1 MAATALPTALPLPA
15 PLPGARAPQSFADL
29 AAKADPAVVFVK
41 TLQERRGVSGRR
53 RVVGE
58 GVGTA
63 FVYDPNG
70 LIITNNHV
78 IDEASEIHVIFGRKR
93 EVKATI
99 VGRDPRTD
107 IAVLRVEEK
116 NLPYLP
122 LGDSDALRV
131 GDWVVA
137 IGNPFALAHTVSAG
151 ILSAKGRT
159 ITDVKGLDESGYYD
173 FLQTD
178 ASINPGNSGGPLLDT
193 AGNVVGINT
202 AIRANSN
209 SIGFA
214 IPINM
219 VKELLP
225 RVLKDGHIKRSA
237 IGVHVSSVLPDDL
250 ERLKLSDENGAL
262 VRVIVPG
269 GPADRAGLQVDDVIQ
284 AFEGEALT
292 GPERLRWVASLAGVG
307 KPVTLR
313 VVRGG
318 RTFDLKV
325 TLVELP
331 DDGAASPEA
340 DGALAAFLTAFS
352 PPLWKIAPCAPAS
365 RRFGGLRRGACA
377 TRRRTLQRDG
387 IPGSRHP
394 ALAGLPRGRCR
405 RPGVAAR
412 NRRCERQALIEAPR
426 G

>member
-1 MAATALPTALPLPA
+1 
-15 PLPGARAPQSFADL
+15 
-29 AAKADPAVVFVK
+29 
-41 TLQERRGVSGRR
+41 
-53 RVVGE
+53 
-58 GVGTA
+58 
-63 FVYDPNG
+63 
-70 LIITNNHV
+70 
-78 IDEASEIHVIFGRKR
+78 
-93 EVKATI
+93 
-99 VGRDPRTD
+99 
-107 IAVLRVEEK
+107 
-116 NLPYLP
+116 
-122 LGDSDALRV
+122 
-131 GDWVVA
+131 
-137 IGNPFALAHTVSAG
+137 
-151 ILSAKGRT
+151 LSAKGRT
-159 ITDVKGLDESGYYD
+159 LADVQGLDESGYYD

-178 ASINPGNSGGPLLDT
+178 ASINPGNSGGPLLDM

-202 AIRANSN
+202 AIRAKAN

-237 IGVHVSSVLPDDL
+237 IGVHVSSVLPDDI

-262 VRVIVPG
+262 VRVVVPG

-331 DDGAASPEA
+331 DEAA
-340 DGALAAFLTAFS
+340 AAPDDDA
-352 PPLWKIAPCAPAS
+352 
-365 RRFGGLRRGACA
+365 
-377 TRRRTLQRDG
+377 Q
-387 IPGSRHP
+387 
-394 ALAGLPRGRCR
+394 
-405 RPGVAAR
+405 
-412 NRRCERQALIEAPR
+412 
-426 G
+426 

>member
-1 MAATALPTALPLPA
+1 VEKARVLLAALLIGSTALFPACKHLPSSGLSPDPLPSGAVPVPVAPTALATTPPLPA
-15 PLPGARAPQSFADL
+15 QLPGARAPQSFADL

-41 TLQERRGVSGRR
+41 TLQERTGLSGRR
-53 RVVGE
+53 RVIGE

-93 EVKATI
+93 EVKAVV

-116 NLPYLP
+116 NLPFLP
-122 LGDSDALRV
+122 LGDSDAVRV

-159 ITDVKGLDESGYYD
+159 IADVKGLDESGYYD

-178 ASINPGNSGGPLLDT
+178 ASINPGNSGGPLLDM

-202 AIRANSN
+202 AIRREAN

-237 IGVHVSSVLPDDL
+237 IGVHASSVLPEDMD
-250 ERLKLSDENGAL
+250 RLKLANENGAL
-262 VRVIVPG
+262 VRVVLPG
-269 GPADRAGLQVDDVIQ
+269 GPADRAGLQVDDVIL
-284 AFEGEALT
+284 AFDGEPLP

-307 KPVTLR
+307 KQATLR
-313 VVRGG
+313 VTRGG
-318 RTFDLKV
+318 RIFDLKV
-325 TLVELP
+325 TLDELP
-331 DDGAASPEA
+331 DQPSA
-340 DGALAAFLTAFS
+340 
-352 PPLWKIAPCAPAS
+352 PPDDDAP
-365 RRFGGLRRGACA
+365 
-377 TRRRTLQRDG
+377 
-387 IPGSRHP
+387 
-394 ALAGLPRGRCR
+394 
-405 RPGVAAR
+405 
-412 NRRCERQALIEAPR
+412 
-426 G
+426 

>member
-1 MAATALPTALPLPA
+1 MTRGRLFLAAALASSVLALVSLAGCKRLPAGASTGPAPLPSGALPVTATALPTASPLPA

-41 TLQERRGVSGRR
+41 TLQERRGASGRR

-159 ITDVKGLDESGYYD
+159 LADVKGLDESGYYD

-178 ASINPGNSGGPLLDT
+178 ASINPGNSGGPLLDM

-202 AIRANSN
+202 AIRAQAN

-237 IGVHVSSVLPDDL
+237 IGVHVSSVLPDDM
-250 ERLKLSDENGAL
+250 ERLKLTDENGAL

-307 KPVTLR
+307 KPATLR
-313 VVRGG
+313 VARGG

-331 DDGAASPEA
+331 DEASA
-340 DGALAAFLTAFS
+340 
-352 PPLWKIAPCAPAS
+352 PPDDDAP
-365 RRFGGLRRGACA
+365 
-377 TRRRTLQRDG
+377 
-387 IPGSRHP
+387 
-394 ALAGLPRGRCR
+394 
-405 RPGVAAR
+405 
-412 NRRCERQALIEAPR
+412 
-426 G
+426 

>member
-1 MAATALPTALPLPA
+1 VSRARIFLAALLLSLAGLSCKRLSTASSSSTSAVPLPSGAVPVAATALATTSPLPA
-15 PLPGARAPQSFADL
+15 PLPGARAPQSFAEL

-78 IDEASEIHVIFGRKR
+78 IEEASEIHVIFGRKR
-93 EVKATI
+93 EVKATV

-107 IAVLRVEEK
+107 IAVLRVDEK

-137 IGNPFALAHTVSAG
+137 IGNPFALSHTVSAG

-159 ITDVKGLDESGYYD
+159 LADVKGLDESGYYD

-178 ASINPGNSGGPLLDT
+178 ASINPGNSGGPLLDM

-202 AIRANSN
+202 AIRAQAN

-237 IGVHVSSVLPDDL
+237 IGVHVSSVLPEDMD
-250 ERLKLSDENGAL
+250 RLKLSDENGAL

-284 AFEGEALT
+284 AFDGEALT

-307 KPVTLR
+307 KPATLR

-331 DDGAASPEA
+331 DEAAGPADDDGP
-340 DGALAAFLTAFS
+340 
-352 PPLWKIAPCAPAS
+352 
-365 RRFGGLRRGACA
+365 
-377 TRRRTLQRDG
+377 
-387 IPGSRHP
+387 
-394 ALAGLPRGRCR
+394 
-405 RPGVAAR
+405 
-412 NRRCERQALIEAPR
+412 
-426 G
+426 

>member
-1 MAATALPTALPLPA
+1 LRPPAALRGSLAEAKVTRVTAARIVLAAWVVSAAMLGCKRMSSLGSSSSSAVPLPSGAVPVAATALPTLSPLPA

-41 TLQERRGVSGRR
+41 TLQERRGASGRR

-116 NLPYLP
+116 NLPFLP
-122 LGDSDALRV
+122 LGNSDALRV

-159 ITDVKGLDESGYYD
+159 IADVKGLDESGDYD
-173 FLQTD
+173 FLQPD
-178 ASINPGNSGGPLLDT
+178 ASINPGNSGGPLLDMS
-193 AGNVVGINT
+193 GNVVGINT
-202 AIRANSN
+202 AIRAQAN

-237 IGVHVSSVLPDDL
+237 IGVSVSSVLPEDM

-262 VRVIVPG
+262 VRMIVPG

-307 KPVTLR
+307 KPATLR

-318 RTFDLKV
+318 RTFDLKL

-331 DDGAASPEA
+331 DEAAA
-340 DGALAAFLTAFS
+340 
-352 PPLWKIAPCAPAS
+352 PPDDAP
-365 RRFGGLRRGACA
+365 
-377 TRRRTLQRDG
+377 
-387 IPGSRHP
+387 
-394 ALAGLPRGRCR
+394 
-405 RPGVAAR
+405 
-412 NRRCERQALIEAPR
+412 
-426 G
+426 

>member
-1 MAATALPTALPLPA
+1 VTRGRLFLAALLVSMALLACKRMPAVGSTSSGAPLPSGAVPVTAPALPPVSPLPA

-41 TLQERRGVSGRR
+41 TLQERRGVTGRR

-78 IDEASEIHVIFGRKR
+78 IEEASEIHVIFGRKR
-93 EVKATI
+93 EVKATV

-107 IAVLRVEEK
+107 IAVLRVDEK

-137 IGNPFALAHTVSAG
+137 IGNPFALSHTVSAG

-159 ITDVKGLDESGYYD
+159 IADVKGLDESGYYD

-178 ASINPGNSGGPLLDT
+178 ASINPGNSGGPLLDM

-202 AIRANSN
+202 AIRAQAN

-225 RVLKDGHIKRSA
+225 RVLKDGRIKRSA
-237 IGVHVSSVLPDDL
+237 IGVHVSSVLPEDL

-284 AFEGEALT
+284 AFDGEALT

-307 KPVTLR
+307 KPATLR

-331 DDGAASPEA
+331 DEGAAPPED
-340 DGALAAFLTAFS
+340 DG
-352 PPLWKIAPCAPAS
+352 P
-365 RRFGGLRRGACA
+365 
-377 TRRRTLQRDG
+377 
-387 IPGSRHP
+387 
-394 ALAGLPRGRCR
+394 
-405 RPGVAAR
+405 
-412 NRRCERQALIEAPR
+412 
-426 G
+426 

>member
-1 MAATALPTALPLPA
+1 VTRVPLLLVILLTGSGLISGCKRTPGASLDFTPLPSAALPVTATALPTTAPLLA

-41 TLQERRGVSGRR
+41 TLQERRGASGRR
-53 RVVGE
+53 RIVGE

-78 IDEASEIHVIFGRKR
+78 IDEASEIHVVFGRKR
-93 EVKATI
+93 EVSATV

-116 NLPYLP
+116 NLPFLP
-122 LGDSDALRV
+122 LGDSDAVRV

-137 IGNPFALAHTVSAG
+137 IGNPFALSHTVSAG

-159 ITDVKGLDESGYYD
+159 LADVKGLDESGYYD

-178 ASINPGNSGGPLLDT
+178 ASINPGNSGGPLLDM

-202 AIRANSN
+202 AIRAQAN

-237 IGVHVSSVLPDDL
+237 IGVHVSSLLADDV

-262 VRVIVPG
+262 VRVVVPG
-269 GPADRAGLQVDDVIQ
+269 GPADRAGLQVDDVIL
-284 AFEGEALT
+284 AFDGEALT

-307 KPVTLR
+307 KPVLLR
-313 VVRGG
+313 VSRGG
-318 RTFDLKV
+318 RVFDLKV

-331 DDGAASPEA
+331 EEPAPSDDGAP
-340 DGALAAFLTAFS
+340 
-352 PPLWKIAPCAPAS
+352 
-365 RRFGGLRRGACA
+365 
-377 TRRRTLQRDG
+377 
-387 IPGSRHP
+387 
-394 ALAGLPRGRCR
+394 
-405 RPGVAAR
+405 
-412 NRRCERQALIEAPR
+412 
-426 G
+426 

>member
-1 MAATALPTALPLPA
+1 MKSGRVIAAALLVGAALLGCKRLPTGTSSAPALPSGAVPVAPTALATVPPLPAPA

-41 TLQERRGVSGRR
+41 TLQEGRGLSGRR
-53 RVVGE
+53 RVIGQ

-99 VGRDPRTD
+99 VGRDPHTD

-151 ILSAKGRT
+151 IVSAKGRT
-159 ITDVKGLDESGYYD
+159 IQDVKGLDESGYYD

-193 AGNVVGINT
+193 SGNVVGINT
-202 AIRANSN
+202 AIRAQAN

-225 RVLKDGHIKRSA
+225 RILKDGHIKRSA
-237 IGVHVSSVLPDDL
+237 IGLHASSVLPEDV
-250 ERLKLSDENGAL
+250 ERLKLTDENGAL

-269 GPADRAGLQVDDVIQ
+269 GPADRAGLQADDVIE

-307 KPVTLR
+307 KAVTLR
-313 VVRGG
+313 IARGG
-318 RTFDLKV
+318 RIFDLKV
-325 TLVELP
+325 TLGELG
-331 DDGAASPEA
+331 DE
-340 DGALAAFLTAFS
+340 
-352 PPLWKIAPCAPAS
+352 APAPPEE
-365 RRFGGLRRGACA
+365 
-377 TRRRTLQRDG
+377 D
-387 IPGSRHP
+387 
-394 ALAGLPRGRCR
+394 
-405 RPGVAAR
+405 
-412 NRRCERQALIEAPR
+412 AP
-426 G
+426 

>member
-1 MAATALPTALPLPA
+1 MTRSRHSLALLLAVATASGCQRLPTVGRKGSAPLPSGALPVAATALPTLAPLPA

-41 TLQERRGVSGRR
+41 TLQERRGLSGRR

-78 IDEASEIHVIFGRKR
+78 IEEASEIHVIFGRKR
-93 EVKATI
+93 EVKATV

-116 NLPYLP
+116 DLPYLP
-122 LGDSDALRV
+122 LGDSDAVRV
-131 GDWVVA
+131 GDWVLA

-159 ITDVKGLDESGYYD
+159 LADVKGLDESGYYD

-193 AGNVVGINT
+193 SGNVVGINT
-202 AIRANSN
+202 AIRAQAN

-225 RVLKDGHIKRSA
+225 RVLKDGRINRSA
-237 IGVHVSSVLPDDL
+237 IGVHVSSVLPEDV
-250 ERLKLSDENGAL
+250 ERLKLTDQNGAL
-262 VRVIVPG
+262 VRVVVPG
-269 GPADRAGLQVDDVIQ
+269 GPADRAGLEVDDVIQ

-313 VVRGG
+313 VVRGE

-325 TLVELP
+325 TLVALP
-331 DDGAASPEA
+331 EEPAA
-340 DGALAAFLTAFS
+340 
-352 PPLWKIAPCAPAS
+352 APDYDVP
-365 RRFGGLRRGACA
+365 
-377 TRRRTLQRDG
+377 
-387 IPGSRHP
+387 
-394 ALAGLPRGRCR
+394 
-405 RPGVAAR
+405 
-412 NRRCERQALIEAPR
+412 
-426 G
+426 

>member
-1 MAATALPTALPLPA
+1 MTHGGRFSLVLSVLAALFVGTAPLACKRLPAGGSSGAAALPAGALPVAATALQTTSPLPA

-41 TLQERRGVSGRR
+41 TLQERRGLSGRR
-53 RVVGE
+53 RVIGE

-93 EVKATI
+93 EVSATV

-116 NLPYLP
+116 NLPFLP

-159 ITDVKGLDESGYYD
+159 RDDVKGLDGSGYYD

-193 AGNVVGINT
+193 AGNVIGINT
-202 AIRANSN
+202 AIRAQAN

-237 IGVHVSSVLPDDL
+237 IGVSVASVLPDDV

-262 VRVIVPG
+262 VRFVAPG

-313 VVRGG
+313 VSRGG
-318 RTFDLKV
+318 RIFDLKV

-331 DDGAASPEA
+331 DE
-340 DGALAAFLTAFS
+340 
-352 PPLWKIAPCAPAS
+352 PPTTPDDDAP
-365 RRFGGLRRGACA
+365 
-377 TRRRTLQRDG
+377 
-387 IPGSRHP
+387 
-394 ALAGLPRGRCR
+394 
-405 RPGVAAR
+405 
-412 NRRCERQALIEAPR
+412 
-426 G
+426 